1 MSKNGLYLMSF
12 AFERVDLDGF
22 STPQKERITK
32 AEKTSAGKFIIA
44 QPYYKSQYVKF
55 FSVDNFKKV

>member
-1 MSKNGLYLMSF
+1 MSF

-32 AEKTSAGKFIIA
+32 AEKTSAGNFIIA